1 MTRKRSESIVE
12 SSGNVFADLGLRRA
26 GEMQIKAELTHQLWR
41 RINSLKLTQSQAAER
56 LGLKQ
61 PDVSKLMSGRFT
73 GFSLNRLLALLIA
86 LDVDVEIVLR
96 ARSGG
101 KGRRAKGAIRVSS
114 RAN

>member
-1 MTRKRSESIVE
+1 
-12 SSGNVFADLGLRRA
+12 
-26 GEMQIKAELTHQLWR
+26 
-41 RINSLKLTQSQAAER
+41 
-56 LGLKQ
+56 
-61 PDVSKLMSGRFT
+61 MSGRFN